1 MPLGRW
7 IRHYLAAGLEKS
19 SRQMVPAAHWY
30 KKLAAVRYVFP
41 HVRELA
47 FIGGAYFLYMFTRSL
62 VFSDFEATALENAR
76 KIISFEQSIGLFLEP
91 DWQAWAIASTKALVV
106 FFNWAY
112 IVTFW
117 PIILTTAVILYFTNR
132 HRYMYYRNVVLLSF
146 GLAILGFMLF
156 PLAPPRMIA
165 EYFVDT
171 IKDFG
176 PTAYASREFASFYNP
191 YAAMPSLHFSW
202 TLMFGILFL
211 RSHSKLLKVLGVI
224 YPTMTLFAITITG
237 NHYIM
242 DAVGGA
248 ALIIGAFAILEFGV
262 RRKLYLPRIIDRINR
277 RVSPLESS
285 QTRPEMPVGAKS
297 MTKALSW
304 GIHMEGSHAHSP
316 ESIETTT

>member
-1 MPLGRW
+1 M
-7 IRHYLAAGLEKS
+7 Y
-19 SRQMVPAAHWY
+19 
-30 KKLAAVRYVFP
+30 
-41 HVRELA
+41 
-47 FIGGAYFLYMFTRSL
+47 TRSL

-91 DWQAWAIASTKALVV
+91 DWQAWTIASAKALVV

-112 IVTFW
+112 IITFW

-132 HRYMYYRNVVLLSF
+132 NRYTYYRNVVLLSF

-165 EYFVDT
+165 EHFVDT

-176 PTAYASREFASFYNP
+176 PAVYASREMASFYNP

-211 RSHSKLLKVLGVI
+211 RTNSKLLKVFGVI

-248 ALIIGAFAILEFGV
+248 VLIFGAFAILEFGI
-262 RRKLYLPRIIDRINR
+262 RRRLFIPRIMDRIKHR
-277 RVSPLESS
+277 ARPLERPRGSPESS
-285 QTRPEMPVGAKS
+285 IGANG
-297 MTKALSW
+297 MADALSW
-304 GIHMEGSHAHSP
+304 EKHLDGSSTHLPEPLETNPGPSP
-316 ESIETTT
+316 